1 MKLKSIEIAG
11 FKSFAKT
18 TVLEFPSPIV
28 AIVGPNGS
36 GKSNIAEA
44 IRWVLGEQ
52 SMKSLRGKRG
62 EDLIFSGTPKASAM
76 GKASVMLHF
85 DNSSR
90 TVPLDFDMVSLG
102 RKIFRDGLNE
112 YYLNGSQVRLRDIVE
127 LLAKIGLGET
137 KHNIIG
143 QGEVDRILLASSR
156 DRRSMLEEALGLRV
170 YQLKKK
176 EAFRKLAETEENMK
190 RVEDLVK
197 EIAPH
202 LKYLKNLKERAEQ
215 RGAYEGELREFQISY
230 FSKVCAV
237 LEEEL
242 KKIQTEDAPLN
253 NHLKKIEEE
262 IVLLQKDALG
272 KEETAKKFSAIREL
286 DITARAIDQK
296 RVSYERELGRLEGK
310 IEAETER
317 SQKPIERIV
326 DIPFVVG
333 EIQRWHNAIH
343 ELLKSENIELINNDK
358 PFVAPS
364 LGRNENEFSFRSSLA
379 TIKKSLGEMDYG
391 FKILLE
397 TIAKGKILENPTPSE
412 FLKEFEKEKQKF
424 QELIENLNSEA
435 FAVRAK
441 LQKEEEGYRAVQ
453 QDLRTLDRVMREKE
467 EERSELR
474 LQRERTRYEID
485 RIEKEKARVLSEM
498 EYAGVGAEDANAGR
512 VAFDSFS
519 ADELRKKIEKTK
531 IRLEEIGGVDENTMK
546 EYEAT
551 ETRYAFLSQELSDM
565 TSARVDLDH
574 LIKDLDGTI
583 ERDFEDG
590 FAKIQNEFQNYFKTI
605 FGGGNAILRHEAVKP
620 ELDEE
625 GNEIKSLQEDE
636 KKAFGIEIDV
646 DLPRK
651 RIKSMAML
659 SGGERALTAIALLF
673 AISAVNPP
681 PFLVLDETDAAL
693 DEANSKLY
701 ADTLVELSKKTDL
714 VIITHNRET
723 MKQSDILY
731 GVTMGDDGIS
741 KLLSLK
747 LEEARQYANR

>member
-18 TVLEFPSPIV
+18 TVLEFPSSIV

-76 GKASVMLHF
+76 GKASVTLHF
-85 DNSSR
+85 DNSAR
-90 TVPLDFDMVSLG
+90 AIPLDFDMVSLG

-176 EAFRKLAETEENMK
+176 ESFRKLAETEENMK

-215 RGAYEGELREFQISY
+215 RGAYEKELREFYISY
-230 FSKVCAV
+230 FSKLCAM
-237 LEEEL
+237 LDDEL
-242 KKIQTEDAPLN
+242 KKIQTEDAPLSN
-253 NHLKKIEEE
+253 LLKKIEEG
-262 IVLLQKDALG
+262 IIQLQKDTMG
-272 KEETAKKFSAIREL
+272 KEEIAKKFSAIREL
-286 DITARAIDQK
+286 DTAVRAIDQK
-296 RVSYERELGRLEGK
+296 RVGYERELGRLEGK

-333 EIQRWHNAIH
+333 EIRRWHNAVR
-343 ELLKSENIELINNDK
+343 ELLKSESAEL
-358 PFVAPS
+358 
-364 LGRNENEFSFRSSLA
+364 
-379 TIKKSLGEMDYG
+379 IKKSLREMDHG
-391 FKILLE
+391 FGGLLE
-397 TIAKGKILENPTPSE
+397 TIAKGKILENPAPPE
-412 FLKEFEKEKQKF
+412 LLKEFEKEKQKF
-424 QELIENLNSEA
+424 QELVESLNEEA
-435 FAVRAK
+435 SVARVK
-441 LQKEEEGYRAVQ
+441 LQKEEDGYRTVQ
-453 QDLRTLDRVMREKE
+453 QELRMLDRTMREKE

-474 LQRERTRYEID
+474 LQRERTRYEME

-498 EYAGVGAEDANAGR
+498 EYVGISVEGVNTGGG
-512 VAFDSFS
+512 VFDSFS
-519 ADELRKKIEKTK
+519 TDELRKKIEKTK
-531 IRLEEIGGVDENTMK
+531 LRLEEIGGIDGGTMK
-546 EYEAT
+546 EYETT
-551 ETRYAFLSQELSDM
+551 ETRYAFLSQELADLM
-565 TSARVDLDH
+565 SARADLDH
-574 LIKDLDGTI
+574 LVKDLDSTI
-583 ERDFEDG
+583 ERDFEEG

-605 FGGGNAILRHEAVKP
+605 FGGGKAILRHEAVKP
-620 ELDEE
+620 EFDEE
-625 GNEIKSLQEDE
+625 GNEMKFAEDDE

-723 MKQSDILY
+723 MKQSEILY

-747 LEEARQYANR
+747 LEEAGQYANR